1 MKKSCICLLALMLV
15 VVLLAGCAQSEDTKD
30 QMTVA
35 DEVQPGM
42 RASVIYYEDT
52 DGHIVPVMQ
61 QIKWQENIAQEVLSQ
76 LIRSEESSAV
86 LEDMDLRGVLPADTQ
101 LSVSIDD
108 GLATVDIQSEQIKNV
123 GKPREKNIITSVVN
137 TLTEFDSIDKV
148 QLQLNG
154 KSDTMPNG
162 TKIDKPFTKRPMNA
176 ENAKEEGSE
185 AISLYYLNENSGFL
199 VPVTR
204 YVSGKK
210 DAGVV
215 INELLKDPNGA
226 GLASVFP
233 EGTKLIEYA
242 VDDNGMLTLNFNN
255 EFSSLSQFP
264 EKETQ
269 AIKAIM
275 LACKQ
280 VDGVKDVT
288 ICVEGEQYKSNTA
301 TTMAVP
307 EFVNVLNTF

>member
-1 MKKSCICLLALMLV
+1 VKKTCICLLALMLV
-15 VVLLAGCAQSEDTKD
+15 LGLLVGCAQNEDTKD

-61 QIKWQENIAQEVLSQ
+61 QIKWQEDIAQEVLSQ
-76 LIRSEESSAV
+76 LIQSEETSAV
-86 LEDMDLRGVLPADTQ
+86 LEDMNLRGLLPADTK

-108 GLATVDIQSEQIKNV
+108 GLATVDIQSELISNI
-123 GKPREKNIITSVVN
+123 GKPREKNIVTSVVN

-148 QLQLNG
+148 QLQVNG
-154 KSDTMPNG
+154 QSDAMPNG
-162 TKIDKPFTKRPMNA
+162 TKINKPFTTRPLNV
-176 ENAKEEGSE
+176 ENAKEEGME
-185 AISLYYLNENSGFL
+185 AVSLYYLNENSAFL

-210 DAGVV
+210 DAGTVV
-215 INELLKDPNGA
+215 NEMLKDPNTA

-242 VDDNGMLTLNFNN
+242 IDDNGMLTLNFNK
-255 EFSSLSQFP
+255 EFATLSEFP

-269 AIKAIM
+269 ALKAIV
-275 LACKQ
+275 LACRQ
-280 VDGVKDVT
+280 VDGVKDIT
-288 ICVEGEQYKSNTA
+288 ICVEGEEYKSNTA
-301 TTMAVP
+301 PTMAVP